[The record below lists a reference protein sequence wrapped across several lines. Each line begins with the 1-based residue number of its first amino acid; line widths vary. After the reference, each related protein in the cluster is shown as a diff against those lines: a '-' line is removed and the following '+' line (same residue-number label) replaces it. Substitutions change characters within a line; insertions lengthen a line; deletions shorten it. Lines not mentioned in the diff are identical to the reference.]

1 MTSVFLALLR
11 ITVKKFV
18 VQIKTILFYDREM
31 MLKKIFV
38 CFVFL
43 LFVLKWLCLLM
54 EVLVMKFLVGVDAED
69 ASLNFIEIKY
79 EKNFHKKYV
88 IICNN

>member
-69 ASLNFIEIKY
+69 ASLNFMEIKY
-79 EKNFHKKYV
+79 EKISIKNML
-88 IICNN
+88 

>member
-54 EVLVMKFLVGVDAED
+54 EVLVMKFFSGVGQSD
-69 ASLNFIEIKY
+69 ASLNFKKLNMKKISV
-79 EKNFHKKYV
+79 KNML
-88 IICNN
+88 